1 MIICTP
7 SIVRAPMV
15 PYPIF
20 DGIKMPTRKRRT
32 VSHTVLLVGEGA
44 TEKAFLRY
52 IKSLY
57 ISRGCGVGVTI
68 RNAHGKGPDHVVD
81 YAIGQCRNAA
91 YDRVIVLLDT
101 DLVMSAAARRRAGT
115 KKVQI
120 IGTVPC
126 IEGLL
131 LAILGEHVPAMSA
144 ECKRRCGGVLPER
157 LTSPEDYREHFP
169 RDLLDGRRDVV
180 TELSDLLDCLSFH

>member
-1 MIICTP
+1 
-7 SIVRAPMV
+7 
-15 PYPIF
+15 
-20 DGIKMPTRKRRT
+20 MPTRIRRA

-44 TEKAFLRY
+44 TEQAFLKH

-91 YDRVIVLLDT
+91 YDRVVVLLDT
-101 DLVMSAAARRRAGT
+101 DLEMSAAARRRAGA
-115 KKVQI
+115 KKVQV
-120 IGTVPC
+120 IGTTPC

-144 ECKRRCGGVLPER
+144 ECKQRCGGALPER
-157 LTSPEDYREHFP
+157 FMFPGDYMGSFP
-169 RDLLDGRRDVV
+169 KDLLDGRRDDVP
-180 TELSDLLDCLSFH
+180 ELAQLLDCLSF